1 MKTNYVS
8 LLFWIILSTQ
18 MTHISN
24 SVTITL
30 SSSMTDTTEDTYQI
44 KSNILTLSS
53 NEEYIIKGSCS
64 ECGIEVKK
72 GTSPTITLSSISIDN
87 SQTGPF
93 VANVNLILEGL
104 STIIDKETDE
114 NSSDFE
120 GAGIKFK
127 SGSNLTISGAGTLI
141 VNGNIKNG
149 IKGASGSN
157 LIINSGILNVTC
169 E

>member
-93 VANVNLILEGL
+93 VIKKSANVNLILEGI

-127 SGSNLTISGAGTLI
+127 SGSNLTISGTGTHRY
-141 VNGNIKNG
+141 
-149 IKGASGSN
+149 SY
-157 LIINSGILNVTC
+157 C
-169 E
+169 